1 MKQLL
6 PFIIQVKKRDGDSSL
21 MKLKEEY
28 RTYTALR
35 REHDTQVVQIAREAG
50 LRIAPDQWSALLYG
64 DQGQKPH
71 MQSIIDR
78 LQSDE
83 TLARFTQARLIK
95 AFCFLLQS
103 CTG

>member
-1 MKQLL
+1 
-6 PFIIQVKKRDGDSSL
+6 

-83 TLARFTQARLIK
+83 TLTRFIQVGHEYNCSVFHLVYKRFII
-95 AFCFLLQS
+95 
-103 CTG
+103 